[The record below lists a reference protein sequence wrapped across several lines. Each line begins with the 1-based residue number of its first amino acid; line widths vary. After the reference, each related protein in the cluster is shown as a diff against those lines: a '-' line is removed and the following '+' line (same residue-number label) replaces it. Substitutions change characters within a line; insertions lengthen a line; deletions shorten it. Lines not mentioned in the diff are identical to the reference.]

1 MGKLPA
7 RSLVLRIFRAYSS
20 QMANLD
26 EYLSRGRGRQAEL
39 VRRLNL
45 GAGTL
50 SSIRSGHRRPSPE
63 LARRIEDAT
72 DGEVRA
78 AALLGVEEK
87 GAPFN
92 HDTAPQPL
100 SGGRWMAK
108 VAADGSLFLT
118 PEAVAA
124 MGLAPGERLVM
135 RPDGDEVRINSS
147 DKALKAIRN
156 AFRRLVPEGRSVVDE
171 LIADRRAEAARE

>member
-1 MGKLPA
+1 
-7 RSLVLRIFRAYSS
+7 
-20 QMANLD
+20 MANLD
-26 EYLSRGRGRQAEL
+26 EYLSRGRGRQAAL
-39 VRRLNL
+39 ARRLNL

-50 SSIRSGHRRPSPE
+50 SSIRSGHRRPSPD

-147 DKALKAIRN
+147 DKALKAIRKE
-156 AFRRLVPEGRSVVDE
+156 FRRLVPEGRSVVDE